1 MANIDAQKPG
11 WLFILPWSL
20 REIGGVSQ
28 VVNSL
33 VRCFRENTEFVP
45 HVLITTR
52 NARTE
57 RVNASQ
63 AIDQLFLDLWSPIDK
78 QHIAKALFS
87 FVYRFP
93 LRYRALHRIVIQ
105 QNIRVINAHFPGL
118 NVLMFIALRKFG
130 GFSGQ
135 VILSFHGSDVK
146 AVIQTVGFERFLW
159 KIALRDVD
167 RITVVSNSLRMEL
180 LTFEPRVAE
189 KVTTIYNGVDLKMF
203 TPRQNDQ
210 GASPRES
217 VQVPTIIGIGS
228 FLEVKGHDVL
238 VQAFSLVVER
248 IPNARLVLVGNDG
261 PALMKIRHLIDLL
274 HLADRVFLEID
285 IPHERIPSLL
295 AGAHLFAL
303 ASRREGFPLVLAEAA
318 AAKLPIVS
326 TRVGGI
332 PELITDGVTGRL
344 VDTEDPIALANA
356 IISLLRHPTDAKRFA
371 ANCFEYVKSN
381 LTWRQTYD
389 KYLRLSRQF

>member
-180 LTFEPRVAE
+180 LTFEPSVAE
-189 KVTTIYNGVDLKMF
+189 RVTTIYNGVDLKMF

-210 GASPRES
+210 DRRQHCDCATPPRGHALARRSHRAGASLPLRQYGVQGARAREVASERFLDDDTIAKTPR
-217 VQVPTIIGIGS
+217 PD
-228 FLEVKGHDVL
+228 H
-238 VQAFSLVVER
+238 
-248 IPNARLVLVGNDG
+248 
-261 PALMKIRHLIDLL
+261 
-274 HLADRVFLEID
+274 
-285 IPHERIPSLL
+285 
-295 AGAHLFAL
+295 
-303 ASRREGFPLVLAEAA
+303 
-318 AAKLPIVS
+318 
-326 TRVGGI
+326 VGG
-332 PELITDGVTGRL
+332 
-344 VDTEDPIALANA
+344 
-356 IISLLRHPTDAKRFA
+356 K
-371 ANCFEYVKSN
+371 
-381 LTWRQTYD
+381 
-389 KYLRLSRQF
+389 